1 MPQRP
6 LEYIYP
12 GIVAAQAI
20 HAAVQFR
27 IPDLLATGP
36 KTAVELASECG
47 AHAPTLDRLLRALTS
62 LDMFRQ
68 TPDRR
73 YANTPLTEILRTDQ
87 TQSLSAVARFL
98 PAPYLWAAMGG
109 LPESV
114 RTGEPAFNRAFGQSF
129 FDYLA
134 SHPQEAAA
142 FNQVMTLEIAWISP
156 AILRAYDFSR
166 FKTLVD
172 VGGGQGAFMRDILV
186 ATPALRGIL
195 FDQPQVVADAE
206 KILSG
211 EIAKRATIAA
221 GSFFDHVPEGGDAYI
236 LKRIIHDWMDDDAA
250 KILRNVRR
258 AITPG
263 GTLLLIDALVDSQT
277 HPAGLADLMMLV
289 LGGCERTEAQFRAL
303 LKSAGFSLT
312 RIVPAGA
319 YSLIEGQPV

>member
-1 MPQRP
+1 MPPRP

-12 GIVAAQAI
+12 GLVAAQAI
-20 HAAVQFR
+20 HVAVQFR
-27 IPDLLATGP
+27 IPDLLARGP
-36 KTAVELASECG
+36 KTADELAAECG

-73 YANTPLTEILRTDQ
+73 YTNTPLTEILRTDQ
-87 TQSLSAVARFL
+87 PMALHAVARFL
-98 PAPYLWAAMGG
+98 PAPYLWSAIGG
-109 LPESV
+109 LSGSV
-114 RTGEPAFNRAFGQSF
+114 RTGEPAFNRVFGQSF
-129 FDYLA
+129 FDYLG
-134 SHPQEAAA
+134 SHPEEASV
-142 FNQVMTLEIAWISP
+142 FNQVMALEIAWVSP
-156 AILRAYDFSR
+156 GILRAYDFSR

-172 VGGGQGAFMRDILV
+172 VGGGQGAFLRDILI
-186 ATPALRGIL
+186 ATPTLRGIL
-195 FDQPQVVADAE
+195 FDQPQVVVDAE
-206 KILSG
+206 KILTG

-221 GSFFDHVPEGGDAYI
+221 GSFFDRVPEGGDAYI

-258 AITPG
+258 AIAPG

-289 LGGCERTEAQFRAL
+289 LGGCERTEAEFRTL
-303 LKSAGFSLT
+303 LKSADFSLT